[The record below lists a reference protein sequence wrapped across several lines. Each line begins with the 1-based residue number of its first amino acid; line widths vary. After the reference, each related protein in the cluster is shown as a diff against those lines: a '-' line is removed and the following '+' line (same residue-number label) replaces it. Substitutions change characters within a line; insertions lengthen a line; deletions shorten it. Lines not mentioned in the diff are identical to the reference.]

1 MCTDSLQQSGKGA
14 HKNVLKK
21 KKKTTNMEKEK
32 KNYLTFLF
40 ASLEA
45 NGMYEK

>member
-1 MCTDSLQQSGKGA
+1 MCTDILQQSGKGA
-14 HKNVLKK
+14 HKNVLK